1 MKGICRTVVTLK
13 PISLNAVITLAIRPL
28 VNANF
33 TDNLLSQFLCQILSI
48 PALIY
53 QLDQFCPD
61 MMKKILSL
69 EVFEKCI
76 NLIYDKDNFKF
87 VAGSLQGAKLL
98 ALTANLIQLYNM
110 EGHEKAQELA
120 YPQIILTLKLLFE
133 TIPDTVEQKGTC
145 SQWHELLGWYNASKS
160 SDTTYENLSLIKKQV
175 NMLWGH
181 KLIKILLGDYLKSV
195 AASLSEKD
203 SSSNDTGSS
212 SSSTS
217 NSIIKKAIEFKSGII
232 SKSSKSFKKLFDSFE
247 ILRVAT
253 TCAMYFAALV
263 TLPQLKLDILSGI
276 CYNGSIL
283 KDLWVLINSIGMKGF
298 IELIKYVE

>member
-1 MKGICRTVVTLK
+1 MTLK

-33 TDNLLSQFLCQILSI
+33 TENLLSQFLTQILSI
-48 PALIY
+48 PALVF
-53 QLDQFCPD
+53 QLEQFCPD
-61 MMKKILSL
+61 MVKKFQSFEL
-69 EVFEKCI
+69 FEKCL
-76 NLIYDKDNFKF
+76 NLLYDKDNFKF

-98 ALTANLIQLYNM
+98 ALTANLIQMYNM
-110 EGHEKAQELA
+110 ESVEKAQELA
-120 YPQIILTLKLLFE
+120 YPQIILTMKLLFE

-145 SQWHELLGWYNASKS
+145 SQWHELLGWYNASKT
-160 SDTTYENLSLIKKQV
+160 SDTAYENLSMIKKQV

-195 AASLSEKD
+195 AASLSEKE
-203 SSSNDTGSS
+203 SSSSDVTPS

-217 NSIIKKAIEFKSGII
+217 SIIKKAIEFKSGII
-232 SKSSKSFKKLFDSFE
+232 SKSKSFKKLFDSLE
-247 ILRVAT
+247 IQRVAT

-283 KDLWVLINSIGMKGF
+283 KDLWTLINSIGMKGF
-298 IELIKYVE
+298 IDLIK

>member
-1 MKGICRTVVTLK
+1 MI
-13 PISLNAVITLAIRPL
+13 
-28 VNANF
+28 
-33 TDNLLSQFLCQILSI
+33 
-48 PALIY
+48 
-53 QLDQFCPD
+53 
-61 MMKKILSL
+61 KKFQTFEL
-69 EVFEKCI
+69 FEKCL

-110 EGHEKAQELA
+110 EGLDKAQELA
-120 YPQIILTLKLLFE
+120 YPQIISTMKLLFE

-145 SQWHELLGWYNASKS
+145 SQWHELLGWYNANKS
-160 SDTTYENLSLIKKQV
+160 SDTAYENLSMIKKQV

-195 AASLSEKD
+195 AASLGEKD
-203 SSSNDTGSS
+203 SNSSDNPSS
-212 SSSTS
+212 SSSS

-232 SKSSKSFKKLFDSFE
+232 CKSSKSFKKLFDSFE
-247 ILRVAT
+247 IQRVAT

-283 KDLWVLINSIGMKGF
+283 RDLWTLINSIGMKGF
-298 IELIKYVE
+298 IEMIK